1 MQQDKLKKFY
11 RHDPAAHLLINWLKL
26 NPLKIVLIMLFI
38 TAVYSVINPPDSTL
52 FYVWRLLLYPSLAG
66 YYLWASSSM
75 FYLLTDLEQ
84 RSIINITEA
93 DWSLSLRIY
102 RLSIWKYLS
111 ICLAIISGALFLFS
125 RPNYRNSFLS
135 LPWLGLLKILGAMFG
150 SYMAFMTTAILI
162 INAWL
167 IWAILRPKEIEVEPL
182 HPDRCGGLKPLSR
195 YSLKSAYL
203 IATFGTI
210 IGLIEYRLIIRGII
224 DEFWFIHLSIPIY
237 IILSLAAFFVPLITA
252 HLEMESTRNV
262 LLKELST
269 QFQNDYKQLMV
280 LALSSDTELLSKA
293 KEKVKQLEE
302 IYERTSKFPVWP
314 FDIQSLRQ
322 YVLSLMAPLVPLLIA
337 ILQKLIEFWLKKW
350 GVV

>member
-1 MQQDKLKKFY
+1 
-11 RHDPAAHLLINWLKL
+11 
-26 NPLKIVLIMLFI
+26 VLIMLFI
-38 TAVYSVINPPDSTL
+38 VAVYSTINPPDFTL

-75 FYLLTDLEQ
+75 FYLLMNLEQ
-84 RSIINITEA
+84 RSIVNITEA
-93 DWSLSLRIY
+93 DWSLALRIY

-111 ICLAIISGALFLFS
+111 ICLAIISGVLFLFS
-125 RPNYRNSFLS
+125 RPNYRNSFSS
-135 LPWLGLLKILGAMFG
+135 LPLLEILKTLGAVVG
-150 SYMAFMTTAILI
+150 SYMAFITAAILI

-182 HPDRCGGLKPLSR
+182 HPDRCGGLKPLSQ
-195 YSLKSAYL
+195 YTLKSAYL

-210 IGLIEYRLIIRGII
+210 IGLIEYRFVIRGII
-224 DEFWFIHLSIPIY
+224 DEFWLIHLSIPIY
-237 IILSLAAFFVPLITA
+237 VILSLTAFFVPLITA
-252 HLEMESTRNV
+252 HSEMESARNA
-262 LLKELST
+262 LLKKLST

-280 LALSSDTELLSKA
+280 FALCSDDELLSKA

-314 FDIQSLRQ
+314 FDVQSLRQ
-322 YVLSLMAPLVPLLIA
+322 YVLSLVAPLVPLLIA
-337 ILQKLIEFWLKKW
+337 VLQKLIESWLKT